1 MNKLTDLYSID
12 GIDIDFVAKKIT
24 ALNTDKKRIESE
36 MNAINEHK
44 PLISAED
51 AKEKIIRYIQHL
63 RRTENL
69 RKRLKL

>member
-51 AKEKIIRYIQHL
+51 AKKKIIRYIQHL
-63 RRTENL
+63 RQR
-69 RKRLKL
+69 RIYGKG